1 MSTYINTED
10 SNVLNTQDSNQIVT
24 ESSTS
29 SSPSTSAPTV
39 TSISPTSG
47 STAGGTIVTINGTG
61 FTNALG
67 VSFGTTAA
75 TTFTVNTDT
84 SITATSPA
92 GAAGV
97 VDVTVT
103 TSLGTST
110 TSTNDQFTYVAP
122 TIPFCSQHENLV
134 STYINSGGFSV
145 KSSYIGASPSVIF
158 TYATPVYVDI
168 NIATGAQTT
177 TILNLFSIFI
187 QYGDGVEEEIT
198 QVTDSV
204 MRGSDHVYKWP
215 GEFEVKVSV
224 IPKNGC
230 PPSIFRSSITVQNYT
245 TDYLQ
250 WDYSR
255 WPELT
260 PQNLSLGGLFHG
272 YQSNPPGSFN
282 SPTPLTFSF
291 SASNQLSGNLV
302 FDLYS
307 QGSLSQPWETTTPDN
322 KFAQL
327 RPRWRYT
334 DLNGNFIT
342 SLTATNIT
350 PVYAMPDGIGTVPG
364 SGTLVGYYG
373 SVDFYY
379 IDDIPSLVYN
389 NGFTV
394 TTPRV
399 WVTYNTSNIPN
410 LQDNNDGSTPSYSNS
425 NVTLSALFYV
435 KNLSAD
441 HFNITVDGDTILLP
455 TTIWPDTDNQFI
467 VTVNSASASTVY
479 YNNNTLLNYPLLG
492 ATYTNVTATVTP
504 ASAATV
510 YVPSFK
516 FNRYDNLGRDI
527 GGFYKNILSTLPLS
541 ALSSPILNTNL
552 LLSAKTF
559 TTIVEPAPYGS
570 PGYYTVANALANASL
585 TTTSLTGAF
594 NFNITDFYKKYF
606 VRKVNENFNY
616 GNLLKSYLLQPFLQE
631 DTNLITYL
639 SAVGG
644 DNVHPTENFGTVA
657 YEKTANFVGN
667 NADPLTSGVNQLYS
681 LASLVDTEFDDYN
694 LNAPP
699 VLKRQFDLYSTPH
712 ERLWGTREKY
722 NTNFDATTDH
732 TNLGAALTAYPA
744 NATVNAGDKIVVNDI
759 FNATFYELLEVP
771 RINSYA
777 SISAN
782 NMQAYFPPANTL
794 TFPLTSYP
802 LSSFFGWGLKTPV
815 NSYYRFF
822 VYNNV
827 YTNTPVNA
835 LIDWNTRTDG
845 LSTTLAESASSVKA
859 WYADGGILEN
869 IYSYYITQGLNLIG
883 SKYYQLTGTIPQ
895 S

>member
-1 MSTYINTED
+1 MATTYINTED
-10 SNVLNTQDSNQIVT
+10 GNVLNTESLNRLITENSGGAPVTGPVVSGISPNTGLTTGGTTVTITGSNF
-24 ESSTS
+24 
-29 SSPSTSAPTV
+29 TSAL
-39 TSISPTSG
+39 S
-47 STAGGTIVTINGTG
+47 
-61 FTNALG
+61 
-67 VSFGTTAA
+67 VSFGNIAA
-75 TTFTVNTDT
+75 SSFTVNSDT
-84 SITATSPA
+84 SITAVSPT
-92 GAAGV
+92 GTGV

-103 TSLGTST
+103 TPLGTSP
-110 TSTNDQFTYVAP
+110 TSSNDNFTYTLL
-122 TIPFCSQHENLV
+122 TIPFCSQAQNLV
-134 STYINSGGFSV
+134 STYITGDAPNGGFTV
-145 KSSYIGASPSVIF
+145 KASYNQISINTAYA
-158 TYATPVYVDI
+158 YATPVYADI

-177 TILNLFSIFI
+177 AILNLFSIFI
-187 QYGDGVEEEIT
+187 QYGDGVEEEIS

-215 GEFEVKVSV
+215 GKFEVKVSV

-230 PPSIFRSSITVQNYT
+230 PPSIFRQIITVKNYV
-245 TDYLQ
+245 TDYMS

-260 PQNLSLGGLFHG
+260 QQNLSIGALFHG
-272 YQSNPPGSFN
+272 YQSCPPGQLNAF
-282 SPTPLTFSF
+282 TPLTFSF

-327 RPRWRYT
+327 RPRWRFT
-334 DLNGNFIT
+334 DLEGNFIT
-342 SLTATNIT
+342 SLTATNIV
-350 PVYAMPDGIGTVPG
+350 PVYSTPDGTQVSSA

-373 SVDFYY
+373 SIDFYY

-389 NGFTV
+389 SGFTV

-399 WVTYNTSNIPN
+399 WVTYNTTNIPN
-410 LQDNNDGSTPSYSNS
+410 LQDNNDGSAPSYSNS
-425 NVTLSALFYV
+425 NVLLSALFYV
-435 KNLSAD
+435 KNLSAN
-441 HFNITVDGDTILLP
+441 HFNVSIDGGTIPLP
-455 TTIWPDTDNQFI
+455 STIWPDTDNQFI
-467 VTVNSASASTVY
+467 VTVNSAVLSSAFF
-479 YNNNTLLNYPLLG
+479 NNAALLNYPFQG
-492 ATYTNVTATVTP
+492 ASYTNVLATVTP
-504 ASAATV
+504 STAASV
-510 YVPSFK
+510 YAST
-516 FNRYDNLGRDI
+516 FNFSRYDNLGRDT
-527 GGFYKNILSTLPLS
+527 GGYYKNILSTLPLS
-541 ALSSPILNTNL
+541 AMSSSVMNTSL

-570 PGYYTVANALANASL
+570 PAYYSTANALANATL
-585 TTTSLTGAF
+585 TTTSLTGVF
-594 NFNITDFYKKYF
+594 NFNITDFYQKYF

-616 GNLLKSYLLQPFLQE
+616 GDLLKSYLLQPFLQE

-639 SAVGG
+639 SAMGG

-681 LASLVDTEFDDYN
+681 LANLVDTEFDNYN

-732 TNLGAALTAYPA
+732 VNLGSALTQYPLS
-744 NATVNAGDKIVVNDI
+744 ATVTAGQKIVVNSI
-759 FNATFYELLEVP
+759 FDSNFYELIEVP
-771 RINSYA
+771 TITSYA
-777 SISAN
+777 SVTAN
-782 NMQAYFPPANTL
+782 NMQAYFPSASAL
-794 TFPLTSYP
+794 SFPLASYP

-815 NSYYRFF
+815 YSNYKFF

-827 YTNTPVNA
+827 YTNIPVNG

-845 LSTTLAESASSVKA
+845 LSTTLAESASSVTD
-859 WYADGGILEN
+859 WYADNGILEN
-869 IYSYYITQGLNLIG
+869 IYSYYITKGLNLIG
-883 SKYYQLTGTIPQ
+883 SKYYKQ
-895 S
+895 